1 MIMRFIMNLMF
12 LFLLNSCAAHSSP
25 NLETLSTELKPEKIP
40 SEMMLAWKSLRI
52 AILAD
57 DVEAVGKVVHF
68 PLRSLDY
75 SLNELESFSELK
87 KQFIKVF
94 EPQLVKI
101 IRNGEFSLAKGN
113 PGYEV
118 DCAEGYMIFGFEE
131 YEGKYRLSYFGSINE

>member
-1 MIMRFIMNLMF
+1 MVY
-12 LFLLNSCAAHSSP
+12 SSP
-25 NLETLSTELKPEKIP
+25 KPEKIFTEYTFEKVP
-40 SEMMLAWKSLRI
+40 SEVMFAWKKLRI

-57 DVEAVGKVVHF
+57 DVEAVAEVVHF

-75 SLNELESFSELK
+75 SINDLKSFFEFK
-87 KQFIKVF
+87 KQFDKVF

-101 IRNGEFSLAKGN
+101 IRNGEFSLAKGD

>member
-1 MIMRFIMNLMF
+1 MKFIMNLML
-12 LFLLNSCAAHSSP
+12 LFLLNGCMAYSSP
-25 NLETLSTELKPEKIP
+25 KLETLSTELKSEKIP

-57 DVEAVGKVVHF
+57 DVEAVAKVVHF

-87 KQFIKVF
+87 KQFAKVF

-101 IRNGEFSLAKGN
+101 IRNGEFSLAKGD

-131 YEGKYRLSYFGSINE
+131 YEGKYWLSYFGSINE